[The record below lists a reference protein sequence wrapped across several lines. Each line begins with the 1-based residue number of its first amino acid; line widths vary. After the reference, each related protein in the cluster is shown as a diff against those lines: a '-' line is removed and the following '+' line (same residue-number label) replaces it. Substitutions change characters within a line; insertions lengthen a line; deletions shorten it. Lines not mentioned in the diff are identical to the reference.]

1 MYFGVISVKRPNSG
15 TVRKHGVIK
24 SNTNGPKISDKL
36 TKTHAKQ
43 NDAQNNAQNDNA
55 TSAKDESNL
64 SESMVQALQDALHY
78 QRLDSNRQSNNPTEA
93 PASIDP
99 LDRNGNGLGLVQNNE
114 NNNYMLS
121 DDSGSETAMTRSL
134 FQGISLKDFE
144 KHQQMMKEA
153 NIEKRKLLSQAIEQ
167 K

>member
-1 MYFGVISVKRPNSG
+1 MKRPNSG
-15 TVRKHGVIK
+15 TVRKHGVLK

-36 TKTHAKQ
+36 AKSNAKQ
-43 NDAQNNAQNDNA
+43 NDAQSDAQKNA
-55 TSAKDESNL
+55 TSSKDESNL

-78 QRLDSNRQSNNPTEA
+78 PRLDNNRRSNNNNPMETS
-93 PASIDP
+93 ASIETN
-99 LDRNGNGLGLVQNNE
+99 DRNGNGHGLVQNKE

-144 KHQQMMKEA
+144 KHQQLMKEA
-153 NIEKRKLLSQAIEQ
+153 NLEKRKLLSQAIEQ

>member
-1 MYFGVISVKRPNSG
+1 MKRPNSSG
-15 TVRKHGVIK
+15 TVRKHGVTK
-24 SNTNGPKISDKL
+24 SNTNGPKINDKL
-36 TKTHAKQ
+36 ARSQANQ
-43 NDAQNNAQNDNA
+43 NAAQKDA
-55 TSAKDESNL
+55 TSAKDTSNL

-78 QRLDSNRQSNNPTEA
+78 QRLDSNRRSNSPTETSA
-93 PASIDP
+93 AIETD
-99 LDRNGNGLGLVQNNE
+99 DHNGNDHGLVQSNQ

-121 DDSGSETAMTRSL
+121 DDSGSETATTRSL

-153 NIEKRKLLSQAIEQ
+153 NLEKRKLLSQAIEQ